1 MFILFVSSLSVS
13 PSHSFWRVTDFS
25 YFTCNYNIFNR
36 KVYPLIFVI
45 TAIGLNSV
53 IFILLLLLLFSCSV
67 MSNSLR
73 LYELQQ
79 ARLLCPSPS
88 PRACSDSCPL
98 SQWCHPTISS
108 SVIPF
113 SSCLLSF
120 PGSGSD
126 LQWVGSSYQVVKVL
140 ELQLQHQSFWWIF
153 RVDTL

>member
-36 KVYPLIFVI
+36 KVYPFIFVI

-73 LYELQQ
+73 LHELQQ

-88 PRACSDSCPL
+88 PGVCPSSCSLNRWGHS
-98 SQWCHPTISS
+98 TISS
-108 SVIPF
+108 SVTLF
-113 SSCLLSF
+113 SFYSF
-120 PGSGSD
+120 AQYLG
-126 LQWVGSSYQVVKVL
+126 LFQWISSSHQVAEVL
-140 ELQLQHQSFWWIF
+140 EFQLQHQSFQWTP
-153 RVDTL
+153 RTDLL